1 MQFLV
6 ILSITL
12 LLYIILM
19 IVLPERGKNMLM
31 TLFLVISAV
40 LILMPLLFMF
50 TAAFMPAVEIT
61 SIPYRW
67 IPKKIQWSNFYRALA
82 GNYGNFVFL
91 RNTVNS
97 LIVSFAVTA
106 TTLLLSC
113 ITGYALAKFH
123 FRGRNTVFMFI
134 MMTMMIPFET
144 IMVPLYMVV
153 LNLNLQNTYGG
164 LIIPFMMN
172 AFGVFM
178 MRQYLLT
185 FPDDVIAAA
194 RIDGCSEPGIFSRIV
209 LVNSGPALATLAI
222 LTFRQ
227 QWDNLMWPLMVA
239 QDQRLKTIPTYI
251 VSFAEEKFADEGAMM
266 AVALLASL
274 PMVILFLSLSKYFL
288 GGSAMYSAGKE

>member
-6 ILSITL
+6 ILSIIF
-12 LLYIILM
+12 LLYIVLM
-19 IVLPERGKNMLM
+19 IVLPERGKNILM
-31 TLFLVISAV
+31 TLFLIVSAAVV
-40 LILMPLLFMF
+40 LTPLLFMF
-50 TAAFMPAVEIT
+50 TAAFMPAAEIT

-67 IPKKIQWSNFYRALA
+67 IPEKIQWSNFYRALA
-82 GNYGNFVFL
+82 GNDGNFVLL
-91 RNTVNS
+91 RNTLNS
-97 LIVSFAVTA
+97 LIVSSVITG
-106 TTLLLSC
+106 TTLILSC

-209 LVNSGPALATLAI
+209 FVNSGPALATLAI

-274 PMVILFLSLSKYFL
+274 PMVIMFLSLSKYFL

>member
-1 MQFLV
+1 MQFFM
-6 ILSITL
+6 ILSIAVIAYIVL
-12 LLYIILM
+12 LIVIPEKGKNILM
-19 IVLPERGKNMLM
+19 SF
-31 TLFLVISAV
+31 FLTVSAV
-40 LILMPLLFMF
+40 SVLMPLLFMI
-50 TAAFMPAVEIT
+50 TASFMPASDIT

-67 IPKKIQWSNFYRALA
+67 IPKKIHWYNFYRALA
-82 GNYGNFVFL
+82 GNDGNFVFL
-91 RNTVNS
+91 RNVVNS
-97 LIVSFAVTA
+97 LIVSASITV
-106 TTLLLSC
+106 TTLLLSS
-113 ITGYALAKFH
+113 ITGYALAKFR
-123 FRGRNTVFMFI
+123 FKGRNTVFMFI

-144 IMVPLYMVV
+144 IMIPLYMVV
-153 LNLNLQNTYGG
+153 LNLKLQNTYGG

-185 FPDDVIAAA
+185 FPDDVLAAA

-209 LVNSGPALATLAI
+209 LINSGPALATLAI

-239 QDQRLKTIPTYI
+239 QEKRLKTIPTYI

-266 AVALLASL
+266 AVAFLASL
-274 PMVILFLSLSKYFL
+274 PMVVLFLTLSKYFL

>member
-1 MQFLV
+1 MQFFM
-6 ILSITL
+6 ILSIAVIVYIVL
-12 LLYIILM
+12 LIVIPEKGKNILM
-19 IVLPERGKNMLM
+19 S
-31 TLFLVISAV
+31 LFLTVSAV
-40 LILMPLLFMF
+40 SVLMPLLFMI
-50 TAAFMPAVEIT
+50 TASFMPASDIT

-67 IPKKIQWSNFYRALA
+67 IPKKIHWYNFYRALV
-82 GNYGNFVFL
+82 GNDGNFVFL
-91 RNTVNS
+91 RNVVNS
-97 LIVSFAVTA
+97 LIVSASITV
-106 TTLLLSC
+106 TTLLLSS
-113 ITGYALAKFH
+113 ITGYALAKFR
-123 FRGRNTVFMFI
+123 FKGRNTVFMFI

-144 IMVPLYMVV
+144 IMIPLYMVV

-185 FPDDVIAAA
+185 FPDDVLAAA

-209 LVNSGPALATLAI
+209 LINSGPALATLAI

-239 QDQRLKTIPTYI
+239 QEKRLKTIPTYI

-266 AVALLASL
+266 AVAFLASL
-274 PMVILFLSLSKYFL
+274 PMVILFLTLSKYFL

>member
-6 ILSITL
+6 ILSIIFV
-12 LLYIILM
+12 LYIVLM
-19 IVLPERGKNMLM
+19 IVLPERGKNILM
-31 TLFLVISAV
+31 TLFLIVSAAVV
-40 LILMPLLFMF
+40 LTPLLFMF
-50 TAAFMPAVEIT
+50 TAAFMPAAEIT

-67 IPKKIQWSNFYRALA
+67 IPEKIQWSNFYRALA
-82 GNYGNFVFL
+82 GNDGNFVLL
-91 RNTVNS
+91 RNTFNS
-97 LIVSFAVTA
+97 LIVSSVITG
-106 TTLLLSC
+106 TTLILSC

-123 FRGRNTVFMFI
+123 FRGRNTVFLFI

-209 LVNSGPALATLAI
+209 FVNSGPALATLAI

-274 PMVILFLSLSKYFL
+274 PMVIMFLSLSKYFL

>member
-1 MQFLV
+1 M
-6 ILSITL
+6 S
-12 LLYIILM
+12 
-19 IVLPERGKNMLM
+19 
-31 TLFLVISAV
+31 LFLTVSAV
-40 LILMPLLFMF
+40 LILMPLLFMI
-50 TAAFMPAVEIT
+50 TASFMPASDIT

-67 IPKKIQWSNFYRALA
+67 IPKKIHWYNFYRALA
-82 GNYGNFVFL
+82 GNDGNFVFI
-91 RNTVNS
+91 RNVLNS
-97 LIVSFAVTA
+97 LIVSASITV
-106 TTLLLSC
+106 TTLLLSS
-113 ITGYALAKFH
+113 ITGYALAKFR
-123 FRGRNTVFMFI
+123 FKGRNTVFMFI

-144 IMVPLYMVV
+144 IMIPLYMVV
-153 LNLNLQNTYGG
+153 LNLKLQNTYGG

-194 RIDGCSEPGIFSRIV
+194 RIDGCSEPAIFSRIV

-239 QDQRLKTIPTYI
+239 QEKRLKTIPTYI

-266 AVALLASL
+266 AVAFLASL
-274 PMVILFLSLSKYFL
+274 PMVVLFLTLSKYFL

>member
-6 ILSITL
+6 ILSIIFV
-12 LLYIILM
+12 LYIVLM
-19 IVLPERGKNMLM
+19 RVLPERGKNILM
-31 TLFLVISAV
+31 TLFLIVSAV
-40 LILMPLLFMF
+40 VVLTPLLFMF
-50 TAAFMPAVEIT
+50 TAAFMPAAEIT

-67 IPKKIQWSNFYRALA
+67 IPEKIQWSNFYRALA
-82 GNYGNFVFL
+82 GNDGNFVFL
-91 RNTVNS
+91 RNTLNS
-97 LIVSFAVTA
+97 LIVSSVITG
-106 TTLLLSC
+106 TTLILSC

-123 FRGRNTVFMFI
+123 FRGRNTVFLFI

-209 LVNSGPALATLAI
+209 FVNSGPALATLAI

-274 PMVILFLSLSKYFL
+274 PMVIMFLSLSKYFL

>member
-6 ILSITL
+6 ILSIIF
-12 LLYIILM
+12 LLYIVLM
-19 IVLPERGKNMLM
+19 IVLPERGKNILM
-31 TLFLVISAV
+31 TLFLIVSAV
-40 LILMPLLFMF
+40 VVLTPLLFMF
-50 TAAFMPAVEIT
+50 TAAFMPAAEIT

-67 IPKKIQWSNFYRALA
+67 IPEKIQWSNFYRALA
-82 GNYGNFVFL
+82 GNDGNFVLL
-91 RNTVNS
+91 RNTLNS
-97 LIVSFAVTA
+97 LIVSSVITG
-106 TTLLLSC
+106 TTLILSC

-123 FRGRNTVFMFI
+123 FRGRNTVFLFI

-209 LVNSGPALATLAI
+209 FVNSGPALATLAI

-274 PMVILFLSLSKYFL
+274 PMVIMFLSLSKYFL